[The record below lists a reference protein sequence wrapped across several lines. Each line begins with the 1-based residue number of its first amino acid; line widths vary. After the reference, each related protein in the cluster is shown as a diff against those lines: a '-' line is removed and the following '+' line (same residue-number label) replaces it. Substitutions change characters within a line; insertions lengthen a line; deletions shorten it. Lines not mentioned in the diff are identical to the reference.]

1 MSNLKIQNKTTN
13 EILTLNKQS
22 CLKIE
27 LALNL
32 TPHGKEWSHIGD
44 KLYYFFNPRNNNDE
58 KNLLI
63 VNQEQFNYLK
73 TEFNKLSTPS

>member
-32 TPHGKEWSHIGD
+32 TSHGKEWSHIGD